1 MTSSRQVKTLA
12 GRFRPGLERFV
23 FHCLKNSGSTA
34 FTTGV
39 NVLFTHYLSGLMR
52 KVLRVCTWGPYCIG
66 SKVGLNI

>member
-23 FHCLKNSGSTA
+23 FHCSKNSGSTA
-34 FTTGV
+34 STTEV
-39 NVLFTHYLSGLMR
+39 NVLFTHHQSGLMG
-52 KVLRVCTWGPYCIG
+52 KVLGVCTWGPHCIG